1 MKGLITEE
9 IAHIRGIPRKLI
21 IFLHGYIDNC
31 ECLNHRLDSFVESFD
46 NTAVHLPEAPLL
58 CEIHEGKRQW
68 FSMHRFDPD
77 DERKTVPSLD
87 ECLAFY
93 ERMTP
98 GFEESSGYLNRYIDN
113 CLDLYGLAPED
124 LYLCGFS
131 QGAMLAI
138 YTALRR
144 EENIGGC
151 VSFSGLLTTSRFLK
165 KENTVPRRC
174 CSYTVPRTIWCVSA
188 CGMTQRKNC
197 AATAVRLKPIRFLR
211 ASTALPKTA

>member
-77 DERKTVPSLD
+77 D
-87 ECLAFY
+87 
-93 ERMTP
+93 
-98 GFEESSGYLNRYIDN
+98 
-113 CLDLYGLAPED
+113 
-124 LYLCGFS
+124 
-131 QGAMLAI
+131 
-138 YTALRR
+138 
-144 EENIGGC
+144 
-151 VSFSGLLTTSRFLK
+151 
-165 KENTVPRRC
+165 
-174 CSYTVPRTIWCVSA
+174 
-188 CGMTQRKNC
+188 
-197 AATAVRLKPIRFLR
+197 
-211 ASTALPKTA
+211 